1 MRESLRSRLGSLT
14 ELGWRARVLLSVVFA
29 AGIVAGMVWVAD
41 PQTILSAMQ
50 TADWRLLVL
59 GAVVHLGSWGLRAH
73 RYKRILDG
81 LEFRLTHRFLV
92 AVVTIT
98 QIGNVLLPARSGD
111 AIRAYLINAERN
123 VPFTTGFASVT
134 VERIFDFLGVFVIG
148 GVAFGILVYAR
159 ITGIGQFDTS
169 AVPTDL
175 LSLLVAL
182 GGLGFAVILIAYW
195 QGLFSTLG
203 DRVVIFGRILE
214 LVGAY
219 LREIKT
225 TLTAPRHVA
234 EVVGISV
241 VVWLLDSLTA
251 LLVMLGFGLS
261 VPLPVLA
268 VTAAAGVSVGAVAKT
283 VPISPGGIG
292 AYESVFS
299 IVIVV
304 ATSIG
309 GDLAL
314 TVALIDHA
322 IKNLVTMLA
331 GLVGLVIFNVSF
343 ASTVEGSQRAQ
354 SEVE

>member
-1 MRESLRSRLGSLT
+1 MKGRLRSRLESIT
-14 ELGWRARVLLSVVFA
+14 DLGWRARVLLSVVFA
-29 AGIVAGMVWVAD
+29 AGIVAGLVWVAD
-41 PQTILSAMQ
+41 PQTIVRAMR
-50 TADWRLLVL
+50 TADWRLLLL
-59 GAVVHLGSWGLRAH
+59 GGIIHLGSWGVRAH

-81 LEFRLTHRFLV
+81 LEFRLSHRFLV

-111 AIRAYLINAERN
+111 AIRAYLINAERD

-148 GVAFGILVYAR
+148 TVAFSILLYAR
-159 ITGIGQFDTS
+159 ISGVGQFDTA

-175 LSLLVAL
+175 LLGLLAVGLL
-182 GGLGFAVILIAYW
+182 GLLAVGIAYSR
-195 QGLFSTLG
+195 GLFSALG
-203 DRVVIFGRILE
+203 DRIAFVGRLLE
-214 LVGAY
+214 LVNAY
-219 LREIKT
+219 LLEIKT
-225 TLTAPRHVA
+225 TLTDPRHVA
-234 EVVGISV
+234 EVVAISV
-241 VVWLLDSLTA
+241 GIWLLDSLTA
-251 LLVMLGFGLS
+251 LLVMLGFGLQ
-261 VPLPVLA
+261 VELPVLA

-299 IVIVV
+299 IVIVL
-304 ATSIG
+304 ATSINA
-309 GDLAL
+309 DLAL

-343 ASTVEGSQRAQ
+343 SSTVEGSQRAK